1 MIPFLFWGLVGFT
14 LGFMAAAFTIAYR
27 EVKMDNADKAA
38 HRCPRCGK
46 RL

>member
-1 MIPFLFWGLVGFT
+1 MLNYAFWFLFGYVVGFV
-14 LGFMAAAFTIAYR
+14 FAAFTIAYR
-27 EVKMDNADKAA
+27 EVKMDQSDKAA